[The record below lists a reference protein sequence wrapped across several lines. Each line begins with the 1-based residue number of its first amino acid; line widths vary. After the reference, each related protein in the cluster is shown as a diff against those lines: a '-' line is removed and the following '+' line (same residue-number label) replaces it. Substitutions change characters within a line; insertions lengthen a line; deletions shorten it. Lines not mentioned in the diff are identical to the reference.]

1 MNSNIVDQSVLWS
14 IALIM
19 ALATAWISKKAAHAQ
34 TTIDNAYGI
43 FLLAMMVSMLG
54 SAAYYLLIRTVLSL
68 VEAFISSMAV
78 MTVGV
83 WLLLNHWAKEEEVEE
98 DLDLPGKHIEKA
110 PLEDVRLQKA
120 IRVTRGYVIFLVTM
134 IVSMTEAGFVYL
146 LDPTKTG
153 IEIALG
159 SGFAITTAGIIVI
172 IRDASKKAKPSPLID
187 QQTLKLVPLSKST
200 LTKAT
205 IISLILVNEFL
216 MGWVFTMA
224 SGITAPIGSSSL
236 LSTFAYIVSSYWFIF
251 IMAVE
256 MAFTIYAFRKE
267 LPKSLFLLL
276 SLQAVVMFLSPTA
289 IDNKLWISLS
299 VFAGASFMTVLFVFM
314 FEYLARKNSID
325 STISNYYLVL
335 LGTYALMM
343 GGLYL
348 WKINGDELLFAISIV
363 LEMAIYFDLILN
375 RITKTTSGAKKKS
388 WLLDA
393 KWTFGVLTTLFA
405 AEFFMGALLDA
416 QINGAQN
423 LIQRASL
430 VSLNGGGFFLQNIGV
445 SIYNFISF
453 FGSVTASPWFLIM
466 MGTEMGALVFFR
478 IWTVREF
485 ETKIRLG
492 LVIVAYATYTVALPL
507 FIFPSSTIAKIP
519 FIGWSMGVGTAGA
532 VAPTLLIG
540 LVGTYLVSGVLS
552 FLFGSRQMC
561 SMFCSAALMYQG
573 SFYDSMKTFNRSSSI
588 GKKYLTSK
596 LSGLYKAT
604 FSLVW
609 GSLIATVAISYLD
622 SIGAL
627 NLSIFGNDPAVFL
640 YTFYFGFLWYIIFF
654 TIPFVG
660 TYACV
665 SMGWCH
671 WGTFNQLVGRLGFF
685 KVKVRD
691 PNVCLKCTT
700 KDCAKACPVGLT
712 DLPSQFISKGE
723 FKSHKCIG
731 VGNCVSSCPFENEYF
746 FDVRNWV
753 KLKLGKK
760 TDGEFKKELPLI
772 GYKPLSIHQSDN
784 STPE

>member
-1 MNSNIVDQSVLWS
+1 MNGIIDQSILWV
-14 IALIM
+14 IALTM
-19 ALATAWISKKAAHAQ
+19 ALTTAWISKKAAHAQ
-34 TTIDNAYGI
+34 TTIDNAYGN

-54 SAAYYLLIRTVLSL
+54 SAAYYLLVGTILSL
-68 VEAFISSMAV
+68 VEAFIASMAV

-83 WLLLNHWAKEEEVEE
+83 WLLLSHWAKDESEELFERPVEE
-98 DLDLPGKHIEKA
+98 A
-110 PLEDVRLQKA
+110 SLEDARVQKA

-146 LDPTKTG
+146 LDPTRIG

-172 IRDASKKAKPSPLID
+172 IRDASIKPSSAGGL
-187 QQTLKLVPLSKST
+187 TLSRSS
-200 LTKAT
+200 LTKTT
-205 IISLILVNEFL
+205 IITLILVNEFL

-224 SGITAPIGSSSL
+224 SGSIAPTSSSSSSL
-236 LSTFAYIVSSYWFIF
+236 LSTFSYIVGSYWFIF
-251 IMAVE
+251 IMAIE
-256 MAFTIYAFRKE
+256 MAFTIYVFRNE
-267 LPKSLFLLL
+267 LPKSLLVLLC
-276 SLQAVVMFLSPTA
+276 LQAAVMFLSPTA
-289 IDNKLWISLS
+289 LDNGLWVSVS
-299 VFAGASFMTVLFVFM
+299 VFAGAGFMTVLFVFM

-325 STISNYYLVL
+325 KKIANYYLAL

-348 WKINGDELLFAISIV
+348 WKINGDELLFAISII

-375 RITKTTSGAKKKS
+375 RTKSSSPVAEKKS

-393 KWTFGVLTTLFA
+393 KWTFGVLTTLFV

-416 QINGAQN
+416 QINGPQN
-423 LIQRASL
+423 LIQRASI
-430 VSLNGGGFFLQNIGV
+430 VSLSGGGGFLQNIGA

-478 IWTVREF
+478 IWTVREL
-485 ETKIRLG
+485 ETKIRLA
-492 LVIVAYATYTVALPL
+492 LVIVAFAVYTVALPL
-507 FIFPSSTIAKIP
+507 FLFPSSLVAKIP
-519 FIGWSMGVGTAGA
+519 FVGWSMGAGTAGA
-532 VAPTLLIG
+532 VAPPLLIG
-540 LVGTYLVSGVLS
+540 LVGTYLVSGILS

-573 SFYDSMKTFNRSSSI
+573 TFYDKMKTFNRSSTI

-596 LSGLYKAT
+596 LSGLYKVT

-609 GSLIATVAISYLD
+609 GSLIVAIAISYLD
-622 SIGAL
+622 SIGIL
-627 NLSIFGNDPAVFL
+627 NFSIFGNDPTTFL

-685 KVKVRD
+685 KVKVKD
-691 PNVCLKCTT
+691 PNICVKCVT

-731 VGNCVSSCPFENEYF
+731 VGNCVSSCPYENEYF
-746 FDVRNWV
+746 YDVRHWL
-753 KLKLGKK
+753 KLKLGKEEPK
-760 TDGEFKKELPLI
+760 RDLPVI
-772 GYKPLSIHQSDN
+772 SGYKPLPIHQN
-784 STPE
+784 E